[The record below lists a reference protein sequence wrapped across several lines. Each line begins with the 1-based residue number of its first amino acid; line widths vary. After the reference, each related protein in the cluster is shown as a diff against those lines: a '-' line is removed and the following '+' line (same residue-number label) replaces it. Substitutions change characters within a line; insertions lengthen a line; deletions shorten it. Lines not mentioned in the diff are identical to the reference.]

1 MHETRATMVRRQVD
15 SAEDFRFSLEDWAL
29 QYGLHVNRHRT
40 IVEHLGLCWETH
52 GLDLC
57 GPLCS
62 RTRRKIERVKLS
74 VNPGGRDPTQWKEEW
89 TNFGAVHSVGNRT
102 LCAVVWIP
110 TASFHSLM
118 LALVGNRVAGASI
131 AVTFTGRGAGGV
143 HDFTVARS
151 KSELEPAG
159 E

>member
-1 MHETRATMVRRQVD
+1 MAGCVSE
-15 SAEDFRFSLEDWAL
+15 
-29 QYGLHVNRHRT
+29 G
-40 IVEHLGLCWETH
+40 
-52 GLDLC
+52 
-57 GPLCS
+57 
-62 RTRRKIERVKLS
+62 
-74 VNPGGRDPTQWKEEW
+74 NPAR
-89 TNFGAVHSVGNRT
+89 S
-102 LCAVVWIP
+102 